1 MYANSLNIFLGNLL
15 IGNERATLSHIINC
29 VFLMK
34 YIGNG
39 RCEHMLTL
47 NASPDILNV
56 SSHEIYS
63 TRFT

>member
-1 MYANSLNIFLGNLL
+1 
-15 IGNERATLSHIINC
+15 
-29 VFLMK
+29 MK

-63 TRFT
+63 TRFTWILRVNVIQYKPVWN